1 MFSDVV
7 RGCNGLSQQ
16 CLVTCIYT
24 VINNV
29 LVTHLL
35 FVIQAELRKANVK
48 VFQMHSKGKS
58 MILQI
63 TPSQQEVSW
72 YRLLYNLLP

>member
-1 MFSDVV
+1 MFSDIT
-7 RGCNGLSQQ
+7 RGCNGLSQW

-24 VINNV
+24 VIDNV
-29 LVTHLL
+29 VVTHLPHLLL

-63 TPSQQEVSW
+63 TPSQQEVS
-72 YRLLYNLLP
+72 

>member
-1 MFSDVV
+1 M
-7 RGCNGLSQQ
+7 RGCNGLSQP

-29 LVTHLL
+29 VVTHLPHHLL

-72 YRLLYNLLP
+72 YCLLYNLLQ

>member
-1 MFSDVV
+1 MS
-7 RGCNGLSQQ
+7 GCNWLRLQF
-16 CLVTCIYT
+16 LVTCIYT
-24 VINNV
+24 INNV
-29 LVTHLL
+29 VVTHLPHFLL

-72 YRLLYNLLP
+72 YCLLYNLLQ